1 MKGNS
6 AELRLCGGPSECK
19 IFLVDTFAG
28 EATNYFTH
36 RYLAVIAAATRGT
49 NTLGEVHHHLRVR
62 D

>member
-1 MKGNS
+1 MKGKS

-36 RYLAVIAAATRGT
+36 RHLAVIAAATRG
-49 NTLGEVHHHLRVR
+49 NQYAG
-62 D
+62 